1 MSKAQTP
8 ITINIYVDT
17 QGGKQL
23 AYVVLL
29 PSDNITPEIG
39 DAFVADI
46 AESFAL
52 HLRAL
57 LEQCTIWPKEKP

>member
-8 ITINIYVDT
+8 VTINIYVDT
-17 QGGKQL
+17 EGGKQL

-29 PSDNITPEIG
+29 PSDDITSEIG

-46 AESFAL
+46 TESFAL

-57 LEQCTIWPKEKP
+57 LEQCAIWPKVTP